1 MLIDLHDPNVLLILS
16 ALLVLILVGWI
27 VRLEIRLKHLLV
39 GSGSKNLD
47 DSLNAITKDI
57 ADLQKFKAEDEKY
70 LITVE
75 RRLKKSL
82 QAVETLRFNPFKGSG
97 TGGNQSFATAFL
109 NEKGDGV
116 LLSSLYAH
124 DRMSIFSKPLSNFSS
139 QFELSE
145 EEADAVKKS
154 KESLKK

>member
-1 MLIDLHDPNVLLILS
+1 MLIDLHDPNLLLILS
-16 ALLVLILVGWI
+16 LVVILLMLGWI

-47 DSLNAITKDI
+47 DSLKHI
-57 ADLQKFKAEDEKY
+57 AKEIQELQKFKEEDEKY

-124 DRMSIFSKPLSNFSS
+124 DRMSVFSKPLSNFASD
-139 QFELSE
+139 FELSE
-145 EEADAVKKS
+145 EEEEAVKKS
-154 KESLKK
+154 KDSLKK

>member
-16 ALLVLILVGWI
+16 GILFLLLIGWI
-27 VRLEIRLKHLLV
+27 VRLEVRLKNLLV
-39 GSGSKNLD
+39 GAGSKNLD
-47 DSLNAITKDI
+47 DSLKAIVKELES
-57 ADLQKFKAEDEKY
+57 LQKFKDEDEKY

-75 RRLKKSL
+75 KRLKRSL

-97 TGGNQSFATAFL
+97 TGGNQSFATAFI

-124 DRMSIFSKPLSNFSS
+124 DRMSVFSKPLSNFSS
-139 QFELSE
+139 EFELSE
-145 EEADAVKKS
+145 EEQEAVKKS